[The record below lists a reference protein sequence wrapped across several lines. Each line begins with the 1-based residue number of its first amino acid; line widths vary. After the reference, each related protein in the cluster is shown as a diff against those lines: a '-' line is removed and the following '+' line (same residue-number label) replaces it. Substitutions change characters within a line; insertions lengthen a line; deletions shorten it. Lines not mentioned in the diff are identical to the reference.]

1 MKFYHAELDRERKT
15 IVYEVEF
22 VSGKHEYD
30 YEVNAETGKIIKAEK
45 EFRD

>member
-1 MKFYHAELDRERKT
+1 MHNREVKITRNGD
-15 IVYEVEF
+15 VEF

-45 EFRD
+45 EVRDW